1 MLASEGYLSPV
12 HTEDV
17 QKHQNKQSALRNMDL
32 IMYVLY
38 SDDEVFVMDMV
49 SRVAVEIAEQYNFED
64 IKQVIQHRDKPMLY
78 RCLFFLLLNFHKQF
92 RYWVLS
98 DTSLG
103 LKPICPYKATRFLI
117 ALKNDIVPTFLM
129 DERLRLEEMER
140 TLKTTYIAS

>member
-1 MLASEGYLSPV
+1 MVLASEGFLLQQGG
-12 HTEDV
+12 E
-17 QKHQNKQSALRNMDL
+17 QNKQMALRSMDL

-38 SDDEVFVMDMV
+38 SDDEVFVMNMV
-49 SRVAVEIAEQYNFED
+49 SRVALEIAEQYDFED
-64 IKQVIQHRDKPMLY
+64 IKRVLRHKDKPVLY
-78 RCLFFLLLNFHKQF
+78 RCVFFMLLNFHQQF

-117 ALKNDIVPTFLM
+117 ALKNEIVPTFLM